1 MSMLLSFVLGM
12 ASIAIVVLGARLV
25 IGRCDGVRDGRS
37 ARRVEISVDRLEEIP
52 TEELAQL
59 AERCHVLTVRMYEE
73 LCTRRVAERGGAE
86 VGAIRR
92 EQDGRAV

>member
-1 MSMLLSFVLGM
+1 M
-12 ASIAIVVLGARLV
+12 ARLINTTTMIV
-25 IGRCDGVRDGRS
+25 DGRTDVDEWFVAEGDRDRA
-37 ARRVEISVDRLEEIP
+37 ARGQFDD
-52 TEELAQL
+52 A
-59 AERCHVLTVRMYEE
+59 AGMYEE